1 MTMWD
6 AACVADNTDQ
16 ATVQRLRTLTPNLK
30 LIVRDVAHASRR
42 VTAKPEA
49 ADEYLDE
56 LPRRIFTDKRAITVI
71 TQHSDVWRRE
81 FASFV
86 ESQGNCSGGRAIN
99 VRAAQHRHESKAKPR
114 WRFVLSFD
122 AVLQTALLIVADR
135 HGQQVRKDAIAVRGR
150 GAGRYAGRR

>member
-1 MTMWD
+1 MATGGDD
-6 AACVADNTDQ
+6 AAGVADNADK
-16 ATVQRLRTLTPNLK
+16 ATLQSLLSLTPSLK

-56 LPRRIFTDKRAITVI
+56 LPRRIFTDKHSLAQI

-86 ESQGNCSGGRAIN
+86 ERQEDRSGGRAIN
-99 VRAAQHRHESKAKPR
+99 VRAAQHRHESKAKP
-114 WRFVLSFD
+114 
-122 AVLQTALLIVADR
+122 
-135 HGQQVRKDAIAVRGR
+135 
-150 GAGRYAGRR
+150 